1 MAAEMSA
8 GDGLARREKVEGTA
22 SLHIALEE
30 GFFDEEVVVR
40 CGGHEAFRSKT
51 VRTRLQ
57 VGLAT
62 SFSVSVE
69 ESPVT
74 VEIELPKRGV
84 HHLETVAVDGATWLG
99 ISLEDG
105 DVVVRRSPEPFGYA

>member
-1 MAAEMSA
+1 MSA
-8 GDGLARREKVEGTA
+8 GDGLSRRDKVEGTA
-22 SLHIALEE
+22 ELHIALEE

-40 CGGHEAFRSKT
+40 VGSHEAFRSET

-57 VGLAT
+57 IGLAT

-69 ESPVT
+69 DSPVT
-74 VEIELPKRGV
+74 VEIELPRRGV
-84 HHLETVAVDGATWLG
+84 HHRETVVVDGATWLG
-99 ISLEDG
+99 ISLENG